1 MNPAFFNIPVATF
14 TVARRTP
21 SMWDR
26 NSCVR
31 GKLSWL
37 GHGHAS
43 SRASGRN
50 VLPCCGAGCRR
61 LHGESAS
68 SVYTDAGAWPFPT
81 AAGCSL
87 LLGSDRQEPERRR
100 QVSGLCLGPSLPAFQ
115 GVPPLRRRLPTPQ
128 WPIPFAPH
136 RWNSPTVTPYTSMEN
151 RRHQRVHPGDK
162 GVCGTS
168 AQPTLAPAINAS

>member
-26 NSCVR
+26 NSCVS

-37 GHGHAS
+37 ARSCVIKSQRAQRS
-43 SRASGRN
+43 SMLWSRLQAAPWRICLVSAYR
-50 VLPCCGAGCRR
+50 CRCMAF
-61 LHGESAS
+61 S
-68 SVYTDAGAWPFPT
+68 T

-128 WPIPFAPH
+128 WPFPFAPH

-151 RRHQRVHPGDK
+151 RRHQRVR
-162 GVCGTS
+162 VCGTS